1 MKVVKS
7 STFDENKNN
16 KTSSLVAP
24 QRVGAS
30 FVNNITSV
38 VQKTANSIK
47 KVQTNTTTKT
57 VTTQSVHYQPQI
69 EKVDSFIDYFDNA
82 SKYIDNAINKL
93 SEGLIVN
100 DTKPFTDKVNTIK
113 INMSNLRNIL
123 KTEILPELNK
133 SR

>member
-7 STFDENKNN
+7 STFDDKNN
-16 KTSSLVAP
+16 KKSFLVAP
-24 QRVGAS
+24 QQVGAS

-38 VQKTANSIK
+38 VQKTTDSVK
-47 KVQTNTTTKT
+47 KTQTNTTTKT

-82 SKYIDNAINKL
+82 IKYIDNAINNL
-93 SEGLIVN
+93 NEGLIVN
-100 DTKPFTDKVNTIK
+100 DTKPFSDKTSTIK
-113 INMSNLRNIL
+113 TNMSNLRNIL